1 MTEIEAYPL
10 VSAEHDIFGEAV
22 SDSEEEE
29 TNINILELE
38 DETSRPS
45 ADDSRLSDS
54 TSLQVSGFEGDM
66 EKFSGLIFYSLF
78 VHSSMWMDHRLF
90 DGLLNCSGCVVFSDM
105 RSGISDY
112 HSGVICWDALLV
124 V

>member
-1 MTEIEAYPL
+1 MCDVTEIQAYNL

-66 EKFSGLIFYSLF
+66 EKFSGLIFYRLF
-78 VHSSMWMDHRLF
+78 VRSSLWMDYILF
-90 DGLLNCSGCVVFSDM
+90 DRAF
-105 RSGISDY
+105 
-112 HSGVICWDALLV
+112 
-124 V
+124 

>member
-1 MTEIEAYPL
+1 MTEIQACNL

-54 TSLQVSGFEGDM
+54 TSLQVSDFEGDM
-66 EKFSGLIFYSLF
+66 EKFSGLIFYRLF
-78 VHSSMWMDHRLF
+78 MRSSVWMDHILF
-90 DGLLNCSGCVVFSDM
+90 DRAF
-105 RSGISDY
+105 
-112 HSGVICWDALLV
+112 
-124 V
+124 

>member
-1 MTEIEAYPL
+1 MTEIQAYDL

-54 TSLQVSGFEGDM
+54 MSLQVSGFES
-66 EKFSGLIFYSLF
+66 EKFSGLIFY
-78 VHSSMWMDHRLF
+78 RLF
-90 DGLLNCSGCVVFSDM
+90 MCSSVWLDHILFDRAFRTAVVVS
-105 RSGISDY
+105 
-112 HSGVICWDALLV
+112 VE
-124 V
+124 